1 METLTSSVEASI
13 ESGSDTGPF
22 EYTHE
27 YSRDYGLTWIPV
39 PKGMTVGDLKAIN
52 NGDIEVRAIPAIK
65 PLNWIGEYDVPQVHP
80 YDGELSDYVP
90 QSDPNEPLPYEIH
103 DVQLNSDGTIEKVS
117 DAEDYKVLSCGF
129 GASGYSPGGV
139 SWIPPD
145 AQQERK
151 AKWRKRFHM
160 KGRKNV

>member
-13 ESGSDTGPF
+13 ESGRDTSLF

-39 PKGMTVGDLKAIN
+39 PEGMTVGDLKAIN
-52 NGDIEVRAIPAIK
+52 NGDIEVRAI
-65 PLNWIGEYDVPQVHP
+65 
-80 YDGELSDYVP
+80 
-90 QSDPNEPLPYEIH
+90 
-103 DVQLNSDGTIEKVS
+103 QLNSDGTIEKVS

-129 GASGYSPGGV
+129 GSSGYSPGGV

-151 AKWRKRFHM
+151 VKWRKRFHM

>member
-1 METLTSSVEASI
+1 METLTSSEGVSI

-27 YSRDYGLTWIPV
+27 YSRDYGKTWR
-39 PKGMTVGDLKAIN
+39 L
-52 NGDIEVRAIPAIK
+52 
-65 PLNWIGEYDVPQVHP
+65 
-80 YDGELSDYVP
+80 YDGEMIEPDY
-90 QSDPNEPLPYEIH
+90 LT
-103 DVQLNSDGTIEKVS
+103 LNSDGTIEKVS
-117 DAEDYKVLSCGF
+117 GAEDYKVFSCGF